1 VIIVGLIS
9 WFKQSITCCPFAK
22 HTEDSSLQTQ
32 DIAKTQNIAG
42 VAGQPAGFLAT
53 IQQVEAGHPI
63 PPQPT
68 LPDANDAKYTNNP
81 AAYTEDKQTYDT
93 ALVAY
98 ATAAKA
104 RGTAVAGVI
113 GSFLANKPFDMLQEL
128 LDQPE
133 ATMPI
138 FSPVVGPV
146 IVMRH
151 KHVIKCLERTD
162 LFTVDRYAEEMARA
176 TDDKTKCPQAF
187 SHFMLG
193 TDNDELYRLDG
204 VLLRHVVTPNDKATV
219 TKIAR
224 IAANTWLKAT
234 LASGSET
241 IDIVA
246 SIARDVPLQIVS
258 DYLGVHGYKPGE
270 ASVLPGLRGG
280 DVLPLSDSLQ
290 KVFTFHKINQGIVP
304 TWDQLHDWIQDAF
317 RNIFNNGNPSRP
329 NFQEFRE
336 RGIIATEYLS
346 NYVHELIQLYKGK
359 LVAGEPVPDTMLTRL
374 IRLQQAVEANQ
385 ADDLEKELTDL
396 LGQPL
401 PADELAKRLSD
412 SMIRSNVFG
421 TAVGAVANPQEAMS
435 WIADVMLNLK
445 DGKYMARHGSD
456 FNHAVDLAN
465 VADDAPKYEEASEAL
480 RRYALEALRL
490 QPQGEVLLRM
500 CVKDNT
506 ELGNVLIRKG
516 TLVFAGYGAAMRD
529 KTIVEQPLAFDIT
542 RAPQLTPYLGQA
554 DRKNEDPQSQIYLQ
568 HGYGRHKCLGR
579 YASEITMQES
589 LRAILRLGDITRQS
603 EVIMDE
609 QNIYPASLKISFTRK
624 N

>member
-1 VIIVGLIS
+1 MGFFS
-9 WFKQSITCCPFAK
+9 WFKQSMTCCPFAK
-22 HTEDSSLQTQ
+22 HVEESALLEP
-32 DIAKTQNIAG
+32 DIAKKQSYTDKTNQSI
-42 VAGQPAGFLAT
+42 GFLAS
-53 IQQVEAGHPI
+53 IQQVEAEHPL

-68 LPDANDAKYTNNP
+68 PPDTNDPKYTNNP
-81 AAYTEDKQTYDT
+81 DFLTQDKQAYDL
-93 ALVAY
+93 ALAAF

-104 RGTAVAGVI
+104 RGTAVGGVI
-113 GSFLANKPFDMLQEL
+113 GSFLATKPFDMLQEL

-133 ATMPI
+133 EAMPI

-176 TDDKTKCPQAF
+176 TDDKAKCPHAF

-204 VLLRHVVTPNDKATV
+204 VLLRHVVTHHDKALLTQ
-219 TKIAR
+219 IAKG
-224 IAANTWLKAT
+224 AANNWLQAT
-234 LASGSET
+234 LASGFET
-241 IDIVA
+241 VDIVA
-246 SIARDVPLQIVS
+246 TIARDVPLQIVS
-258 DYLGVHGYKPGE
+258 DYLGVHGYKVGE
-270 ASVLPGLRGG
+270 ASALPGLRGG
-280 DVLPLSDSLQ
+280 DVLPLNEDLQ
-290 KVFTFHKINQGIVP
+290 KVFTFHKITQGIVP

-336 RGIIATEYLS
+336 RGIIATEYLT

-359 LVAGEPVPDTMLTRL
+359 LITGEPLPDTMLTRL
-374 IRLQQAVEANQ
+374 IRLQLAVEANQ
-385 ADDLEKELTDL
+385 ASDLEKALTDL
-396 LGQPL
+396 LGQPI
-401 PADELAKRLSD
+401 PPGALAKRLSD

-435 WIADVMLNLK
+435 WIADVMLKLK
-445 DGKYMARHGSD
+445 EGKYSPQNGCD
-456 FNHAVDLAN
+456 FNHAVDLAH
-465 VADDAPKYEEASEAL
+465 VGEDDPNYEGASETL
-480 RRYALEALRL
+480 KRYALEALRL
-490 QPQGEVLLRM
+490 EPQGEVLLRM
-500 CVKDNT
+500 CIKDNT

-516 TLVFAGYGAAMRD
+516 TLVFAGYGSAMRD
-529 KTIVEQPLAFDIT
+529 KTKVEQPLAFDAT
-542 RAPQLTPYLGQA
+542 RDQQLTPYLGQA

-589 LRAILRLGDITRQS
+589 LRALLRLKNITRQS